1 LTTLFITIAT
11 FLYELKLFKV
21 LLMNRS
27 SKVSDLLDQLPVGSL
42 MSNSC
47 LYWSWKGARKDL
59 RYEYILCNSWNRVW
73 ML

>member
-1 LTTLFITIAT
+1 
-11 FLYELKLFKV
+11 
-21 LLMNRS
+21 MNRS